1 MGAFCVRVAVGP
13 KAARHAH
20 PSRLRDAP
28 LVLFCASP
36 PVERHHIEQ
45 LWLRVLLGT
54 VQEAASRY
62 RLCRVHRL
70 LSQFDVLDDALL
82 VDKERRA
89 LCQFIAGVPNLLV
102 ANRNSVLLEYLP
114 ILIAQ
119 KWKVNIN
126 LAGECSVRSWAIVAD
141 SENYGV

>member
-1 MGAFCVRVAVGP
+1 MQ
-13 KAARHAH
+13 
-20 PSRLRDAP
+20 LRA
-28 LVLFCASP
+28 L
-36 PVERHHIEQ
+36 
-45 LWLRVLLGT
+45 LRP

-70 LSQFDVLDDALL
+70 LPQFDALDDALL

-89 LCQFIAGVPNLLV
+89 LRQFIAGVPDLLETK
-102 ANRNSVLLEYLP
+102 RNSVLLEYLP

-126 LAGECSVRSWAIVAD
+126 LSRECCVRGWAIVAD
-141 SENYGV
+141 SENNGV